1 MKLRVP
7 PQRPS
12 NKLQLLFVAVINK
25 HKKLV
30 GAMLVASIC
39 WLLFRQG
46 GCQGNPPLLLT
57 ILALFGPMLAS
68 FWLGNRATRGIK
80 TAGIGGGQESHQK
93 SPLS

>member
-30 GAMLVASIC
+30 GAMLVASILLAAVPTR
-39 WLLFRQG
+39 WLSG
-46 GCQGNPPLLLT
+46 
-57 ILALFGPMLAS
+57 
-68 FWLGNRATRGIK
+68 
-80 TAGIGGGQESHQK
+80 
-93 SPLS
+93 